1 MTNVT
6 CYTVKS
12 SKNFES
18 KIAKLLSEYKEVYV
32 KYIDLFQPVCRGQYV
47 DKLTLVC
54 DGNEI
59 IMREHH
65 NTTPDDYRDMEN
77 MISVNNFT
85 KRRILSIIESN
96 I

>member
-6 CYTVKS
+6 CYTVNS

-32 KYIDLFQPVCRGQYV
+32 KYIDLFQPVSRGKYI

-54 DGNEI
+54 DNNEI
-59 IMREHH
+59 IMREQH

-77 MISVNNFT
+77 MITVNNFT

>member
-1 MTNVT
+1 M
-6 CYTVKS
+6 
-12 SKNFES
+12 
-18 KIAKLLSEYKEVYV
+18 LSEYKEVYV
-32 KYIDLFQPVCRGQYV
+32 KYIDLFQPVGRGQYM

-77 MISVNNFT
+77 MIT
-85 KRRILSIIESN
+85 GTAYESLAFHHGLRF
-96 I
+96 